1 VKVLAGICRERRHII
16 TKHVLFIQGAGE
28 GAYEEDKKLAAS
40 LRKALGTDY
49 KVHYPAMLDED
60 NAPYEQWKQ
69 QIEKELT
76 AMQGSIILVGHSVGA
91 SVIMK
96 FMSETEVKKPI
107 AGIFLI
113 AAPFWGGNGWR
124 YEGYETLAL
133 PKGLTAKLPKDV
145 PIFLYQCRDDEV
157 VPFDHLA
164 LYAQVLPQ
172 ATVKEL
178 DAGGHQLNNDLSEVA
193 RNIKTLR

>member
-1 VKVLAGICRERRHII
+1 M

-28 GAYEEDKKLAAS
+28 GAFEEDKKLAAS
-40 LRKALGTDY
+40 LKKALGTDY
-49 KVHYPAMLDED
+49 EIHYPTMLDED
-60 NAPYEQWKQ
+60 NASYERWKQ

-76 AMQGSIILVGHSVGA
+76 VMQGSIILVGHSVGA
-91 SVIMK
+91 SIVIK
-96 FMSETEVKKPI
+96 WLSEAEVKKPI

-124 YEGYETLAL
+124 YEGYEELAL
-133 PKGLTAKLPKDV
+133 PKGFAAKLPKGTS
-145 PIFLYQCRDDEV
+145 IFLYQSRDDET
-157 VPFDHLA
+157 VPFEHLA

-172 ATVKEL
+172 ATAREL

-193 RNIKTLR
+193 RDIKTLGKG